1 MEFNTIFGLLDRSV
15 KLYPNNTLTLDKVN
29 GEWTGKT
36 YTQVRDMARN
46 FGAGLIQLGIQK
58 GDRLALLSEG
68 RSEWLIS
75 ELGIL
80 YARAINVPLSIKLI
94 PDPEVT
100 FRVQHSGA
108 RYLIVSGTQATR
120 IGNVCDNIN
129 IEGLIYLDE
138 KPEGAKGYSFEEIL
152 KNGEEWLKNADN
164 LAAFEA
170 SIAEVTPDDLV
181 NISYTSGTTS
191 DPKGVML
198 SHGNYATNTIQSC
211 TAIHIEPTDITFT
224 ILPWD
229 HSFAHT
235 TNLYCF
241 IYFGASVASQE
252 IGKSPMETLRNIPK
266 NMKEV
271 RPTLMMSVPAL
282 SKSFRKNIEA
292 GIKAKGNFVWNMFEF
307 FRKVAYIYNAE
318 YFNAGHGLR
327 WLLWPIKKLGD
338 KIIMSKISETFGGR
352 LKYFIGGGALLD
364 VELQRFFA
372 AVGIPVMQGYGLSE
386 ASPVISAN
394 LLDACKFGSS
404 GRPFQFLECK
414 ILDENNKEVAPG
426 QKGEVCV
433 KGGNVMKGYWKNEE
447 ATASTIVDGWLHT
460 GDMGY
465 IDEDGFLFVQGRFK
479 SLLISADGE
488 KYSPEGIEECIVDL
502 SSTIDQCMLHNNQCP
517 YTVALIV
524 PNYNALKAKLKH
536 NHHIKPG
543 TDEYAKEALNIIW
556 NDVCQLRKGGSAE
569 GLHPDR
575 WLPATMGILPEP
587 FTEQNKML
595 NSTMKMVRPKVTEH
609 YSDLIEYLLN
619 ADNKDILNA
628 RNLETIKANLQ

>member
-1 MEFNTIFGLLDRSV
+1 MEFNTLFGLLDRGV
-15 KLYPNNTLTLDKVN
+15 KLFPNNTLTLDKIN
-29 GEWTGKT
+29 GQWVSKT
-36 YTQVRDMARN
+36 YTEVRNMARN

-80 YARAINVPLSIKLI
+80 YARAINVPLSVKLI

-100 FRVQHSGA
+100 FRIKHSGA
-108 RYLIVSGTQATR
+108 KYLIVSGTQAAR
-120 IGNVCDNIN
+120 IGNVCDNLDVN
-129 IEGLIYLDE
+129 IICLDQV
-138 KPEGAKGYSFEEIL
+138 PEGSNALSFSEISH
-152 KNGEEWLKNADN
+152 NGEQWLQIPENR
-164 LAAFEA
+164 AAFEA
-170 SIAEVTPDDLV
+170 SVAETSPDDLV

-198 SHGNYATNTIQSC
+198 SHGNYVTNTIQSC
-211 TAIHIEPTDITFT
+211 TAFHLEPTDVTFS

-241 IYFGASVASQE
+241 IYYGAAVASQE

-282 SKSFRKNIEA
+282 SKTFRKNIEA
-292 GIKAKGNFVWNMFEF
+292 GIKAKGKFVWAMFEF

-318 YFNAGHGLR
+318 YFNAGQGLR
-327 WLLWPIKKLGD
+327 WMLWPLKKLGD
-338 KIIMSKISETFGGR
+338 VLVMSKISENFGGR
-352 LKYFIGGGALLD
+352 LQYFIGGGALLD
-364 VELQRFFA
+364 TELQRFFC
-372 AVGIPVMQGYGLSE
+372 AVGIPIMQGYGLSE

-394 LLDACKFGSS
+394 LLDKCKFGTS
-404 GRPFQFLECK
+404 GQPFQFMECE
-414 ILDENNKEVAPG
+414 IHDDNDQPLPRG

-433 KGGNVMKGYWKNEE
+433 KGGNVMKGYWKNDE
-447 ATASTIVDGWLHT
+447 ATAATIVNGWLHT

-465 IDEDGFLFVQGRFK
+465 IDEDGYLSVLGRFK

-488 KYSPEGIEECIVDL
+488 KYSPEGIEESIVDL
-502 SSTIDQCMLHNNQCP
+502 SACIDQCMLHNNQCA
-517 YTVALIV
+517 YTVALIM
-524 PNYNALKAKLKH
+524 PNYNNLKAKLKH
-536 NHHIKPG
+536 HHIKP
-543 TDEYAKEALNIIW
+543 DDPKYATEALNIIW
-556 NDVCQLRKGGSAE
+556 KEVCQLRKGGSAQ
-569 GLHPDR
+569 GMHPDR
-575 WLPATMGILPEP
+575 WLPATMAILPEP

-609 YSDLIEYLLN
+609 YTDLINYLLTPEGKEITN
-619 ADNKDILNA
+619 QHNINTITV
-628 RNLETIKANLQ
+628 NLKK

>member
-29 GEWTGKT
+29 GQWTPKT

-80 YARAINVPLSIKLI
+80 YARAINVPLSVKLI

-120 IGNVCDNIN
+120 IGNVCDNIG

-138 KPEGAKGYSFEEIL
+138 KPEGATGLSFAEICN
-152 KNGEEWLKNADN
+152 NGEQWLKDPNN

-170 SIAEVTPDDLV
+170 SLAEVTPDDLV
-181 NISYTSGTTS
+181 NISYTSGTTA

-211 TAIHIEPTDITFT
+211 TAIHLEPTDITFT

-229 HSFAHT
+229 HAFAHT

-241 IYFGASVASQE
+241 IYFGAAVASQE

-266 NMKEV
+266 NMKEIH
-271 RPTLMMSVPAL
+271 PTIMMSVPAL
-282 SKSFRKNIEA
+282 SKTFRKNIEA

-318 YFNAGHGLR
+318 YYNAGHGLR
-327 WLLWPIKKLGD
+327 WMLWPIKKLGEVLIMN
-338 KIIMSKISETFGGR
+338 KIRENFGGR
-352 LKYFIGGGALLD
+352 LRYFVGGGALLD
-364 VELQRFFA
+364 IELQRFFL

-386 ASPVISAN
+386 ASPVISDN
-394 LLDACKFGSS
+394 LFSACKFGSS
-404 GRPFQFLECK
+404 GKPFKYMECE
-414 ILDENNKEVAPG
+414 IRDENDVEVPRG
-426 QKGEVCV
+426 QKGEVCI

-447 ATASTIVDGWLHT
+447 ATASTIINGWLHT

-465 IDEDGFLFVQGRFK
+465 MDEDGYIYVLGRFK

-502 SSTIDQCMLHNNQCP
+502 SSSIDQCMLHNNQCA
-517 YTVALIV
+517 YTVALV
-524 PNYNALKAKLKH
+524 SPNYNAIKAKLKH
-536 NHHIKPG
+536 NHHIQPG
-543 TDEYAKEALNIIW
+543 TEEYAKEAINIIW
-556 NDVCQLRKGGSAE
+556 NEICQLRKGGSAE
-569 GLHPDR
+569 GLHPER
-575 WLPATMGILPEP
+575 WLPATVGILPEA
-587 FTEQNKML
+587 FSEQNKML
-595 NSTMKMVRPKVTEH
+595 NSTMKVVRNKVTEH
-609 YSDLIEYLLN
+609 YEELINYLLTPEG
-619 ADNKDILNA
+619 KDITNPRNIQVILN
-628 RNLETIKANLQ
+628 NLK